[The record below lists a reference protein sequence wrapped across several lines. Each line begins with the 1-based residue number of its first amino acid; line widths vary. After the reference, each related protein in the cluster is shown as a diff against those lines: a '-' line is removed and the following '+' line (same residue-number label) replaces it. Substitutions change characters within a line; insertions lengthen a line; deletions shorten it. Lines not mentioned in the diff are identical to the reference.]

1 LVIMSSVGRGR
12 GYTGRHHLREQR
24 PGDDRDPES
33 DAAARTLAELSP
45 RQAFATFRAAALLS
59 PVTARK
65 LAAVGASFTRQQRQ
79 QLLRGALLNVVM
91 QGTFSKLDVLERSN
105 PLFLINAANLMG
117 DYFAEARL
125 CNGNK
130 VHILAGPLLQYLRAL
145 LAAHDIRAHRSLAT
159 QLMQNGRELLSVLA
173 QELDELSISIRL
185 RLLSPPPVS
194 TIWLLLSAD
203 LCLNKFL
210 PLPNTLQQFYAAH
223 LELTTEESFSEVSY
237 GSWKK
242 SPEKDEYRPDASEIA
257 EKVSQNISQISLNNN
272 EDTKPKLRPILGAG
286 AGLLRQEQA
295 LSVSQDTF
303 ETWTAK
309 NNLNKRYDLN
319 SWRQPEEEKKEE
331 IEFQQTVLPPVQ
343 PFPVPDYPPPNI
355 NRYNYPEN
363 FVNYLQQGDGAYIQN
378 QYTNV
383 AYNQQG
389 GDNFQSYPE
398 RNVSQTPERPVERVA
413 ERTPVPPM
421 PERVNNEMQKN
432 SNRRPVENWRKEKS
446 DVKDDPNRNRQRNWT
461 RQKSKDNGSEDEDK
475 EKYKDSKDWVENH
488 TNPSLALGE
497 TRGSVR
503 LLLTK
508 NHPSNNG
515 KQSTS
520 PMDTRNFVKHTKSC
534 SVQETNPLPVTRQP
548 VAQASHHELQVQ
560 FVFTF
565 IFTQFLYLLN
575 IFFSI
580 TLPNIRI
587 FLLCRG
593 CVNKHTSSHTHD
605 TQTWNNNLLF
615 SQRVAPCR
623 NRTRYTLCGSG
634 YRSDTTAEQK
644 TDRYY
649 SRDFLLCRGCVYK
662 HTSSHTHDTQTRKNN
677 LWIIRYML
685 HGSQL
690 PSHRAN
696 RAKRWM
702 KADLQKKY
710 TRQI

>member
-1 LVIMSSVGRGR
+1 MSSVGRGR

-45 RQAFATFRAAALLS
+45 RSTDPARMEVKREPERDSVELPERVETPELPEPESPGEEDSTLKDLLRVDEQYVPLLTLLEQFSPGEDGIQFNRKLRHFETTVSSMCPDESRLQQAFATFRAAALLS

-475 EKYKDSKDWVENH
+475 EKYKD
-488 TNPSLALGE
+488 
-497 TRGSVR
+497 R
-503 LLLTK
+503 
-508 NHPSNNG
+508 
-515 KQSTS
+515 STS
-520 PMDTRNFVKHTKSC
+520 
-534 SVQETNPLPVTRQP
+534 
-548 VAQASHHELQVQ
+548 
-560 FVFTF
+560 
-565 IFTQFLYLLN
+565 
-575 IFFSI
+575 
-580 TLPNIRI
+580 
-587 FLLCRG
+587 
-593 CVNKHTSSHTHD
+593 
-605 TQTWNNNLLF
+605 
-615 SQRVAPCR
+615 R
-623 NRTRYTLCGSG
+623 NRDGRAGRLNRRSSG
-634 YRSDTTAEQK
+634 EEDGTAAKATPRRHVTEVPRSAKYWDHD
-644 TDRYY
+644 DRCDKDYN
-649 SRDFLLCRGCVYK
+649 S
-662 HTSSHTHDTQTRKNN
+662 
-677 LWIIRYML
+677 
-685 HGSQL
+685 
-690 PSHRAN
+690 
-696 RAKRWM
+696 
-702 KADLQKKY
+702 
-710 TRQI
+710 

>member
-1 LVIMSSVGRGR
+1 MSSVGRGR

-45 RQAFATFRAAALLS
+45 RSTDPTRMEVKRETERESLEPEVETPEAPENESLGEEDSTLKDLLRVDEQYVPLLTLLEQFS
-59 PVTARK
+59 PGEDGIQFNRK
-65 LAAVGASFTRQQRQ
+65 LRHFETTVSS
-79 QLLRGALLNVVM
+79 M
-91 QGTFSKLDVLERSN
+91 CPDE
-105 PLFLINAANLMG
+105 
-117 DYFAEARL
+117 
-125 CNGNK
+125 
-130 VHILAGPLLQYLRAL
+130 
-145 LAAHDIRAHRSLAT
+145 SL
-159 QLMQNGRELLSVLA
+159 LA

-223 LELTTEESFSEVSY
+223 LELTTEENFSEVSY

-242 SPEKDEYRPDASEIA
+242 SPEKDEYRPDATEMA

-331 IEFQQTVLPPVQ
+331 VEYQQTVLPPPPVQ

-398 RNVSQTPERPVERVA
+398 RNVSQTPDRPVERVA

-446 DVKDDPNRNRQRNWT
+446 EVKDDPNRNRQRNWT

-475 EKYKDSKDWVENH
+475 EKYKD
-488 TNPSLALGE
+488 
-497 TRGSVR
+497 R
-503 LLLTK
+503 
-508 NHPSNNG
+508 
-515 KQSTS
+515 STS
-520 PMDTRNFVKHTKSC
+520 
-534 SVQETNPLPVTRQP
+534 
-548 VAQASHHELQVQ
+548 
-560 FVFTF
+560 
-565 IFTQFLYLLN
+565 
-575 IFFSI
+575 
-580 TLPNIRI
+580 
-587 FLLCRG
+587 
-593 CVNKHTSSHTHD
+593 
-605 TQTWNNNLLF
+605 
-615 SQRVAPCR
+615 R
-623 NRTRYTLCGSG
+623 NRDGRAGRLNRRSSG
-634 YRSDTTAEQK
+634 DEDGTTAK
-644 TDRYY
+644 ATPRCRVTDVPR
-649 SRDFLLCRGCVYK
+649 
-662 HTSSHTHDTQTRKNN
+662 SSKYWDHDDRCDKDYN
-677 LWIIRYML
+677 
-685 HGSQL
+685 S
-690 PSHRAN
+690 
-696 RAKRWM
+696 
-702 KADLQKKY
+702 
-710 TRQI
+710 

>member
-1 LVIMSSVGRGR
+1 MSSVGRGR

-45 RQAFATFRAAALLS
+45 RSTDPTRMEVKRETERESLEPEVETPEAPENDSPGEEDSTLKDLLRVDEQFVPLLTLLEQFSPGEDGIQFNRKLRHFETTVSSMCPDESRLQQAFATFRAAALLN

-130 VHILAGPLLQYLRAL
+130 ESSCNKLLFY
-145 LAAHDIRAHRSLAT
+145 S

-223 LELTTEESFSEVSY
+223 LELTTEENFSEVSY

-242 SPEKDEYRPDASEIA
+242 SPEKDEYRPDGTEMA

-331 IEFQQTVLPPVQ
+331 VEYQQTVLPPPPVQ

-398 RNVSQTPERPVERVA
+398 RNVSQTPDRPVERVA

-446 DVKDDPNRNRQRNWT
+446 EVKDDPNRNRQRNWT

-475 EKYKDSKDWVENH
+475 EKYKD
-488 TNPSLALGE
+488 
-497 TRGSVR
+497 R
-503 LLLTK
+503 
-508 NHPSNNG
+508 
-515 KQSTS
+515 STS
-520 PMDTRNFVKHTKSC
+520 
-534 SVQETNPLPVTRQP
+534 
-548 VAQASHHELQVQ
+548 
-560 FVFTF
+560 
-565 IFTQFLYLLN
+565 
-575 IFFSI
+575 
-580 TLPNIRI
+580 
-587 FLLCRG
+587 
-593 CVNKHTSSHTHD
+593 
-605 TQTWNNNLLF
+605 
-615 SQRVAPCR
+615 R
-623 NRTRYTLCGSG
+623 NRDGRAGRLNRRSSG
-634 YRSDTTAEQK
+634 EEDGTTAK
-644 TDRYY
+644 ATPRCRVTDVPR
-649 SRDFLLCRGCVYK
+649 
-662 HTSSHTHDTQTRKNN
+662 SSKYWDHDDRCDKDYN
-677 LWIIRYML
+677 
-685 HGSQL
+685 S
-690 PSHRAN
+690 
-696 RAKRWM
+696 
-702 KADLQKKY
+702 
-710 TRQI
+710 